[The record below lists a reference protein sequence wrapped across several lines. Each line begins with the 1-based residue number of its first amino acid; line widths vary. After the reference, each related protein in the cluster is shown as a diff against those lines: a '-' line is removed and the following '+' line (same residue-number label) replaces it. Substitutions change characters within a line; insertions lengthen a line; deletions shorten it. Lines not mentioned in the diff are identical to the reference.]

1 MATILSASSVEDLAT
16 IHPARPDRFADASV
30 HEVFKRLRKEA
41 PIHRMENS
49 EFGTYWSITHYK
61 DIVEIEALPQRYSSE
76 LKLGGISVIDKDYI
90 GENDKVD
97 DEEVEIFIAMDPP
110 RHTSRRRGIAPA
122 FTPSEILRQANGI
135 RERTAKRLDSL
146 PRGEVFDWTKE
157 VSIDLTTDMLASL
170 LDFPWDKR
178 HMLPIWSDAFND
190 LDMLTTG
197 REKRTALVTEM
208 AMAMFE
214 LWQQR
219 LNAEQT
225 PDLISMMIHSEGFR
239 DMAPQE
245 FVGNMTLIVVGGN
258 DTTRNT
264 MSGLAEVICRWP
276 DQWEK
281 IVANPDLI
289 TNATSE
295 IIRWQTAVAHM
306 RRTVTED
313 HEFRGHQF
321 KAGEKVV
328 LWYTSANRDE
338 EMFEQGE
345 LFLPERENARRH
357 LSFGYGVHRCVGARL
372 AELQVSILIE
382 EMVKRGMRLEAAGPV
397 GREANPFVYSINS
410 TPVRIVAG

>member
-1 MATILSASSVEDLAT
+1 MATVVSASIADDLAT

-178 HMLPIWSDAFND
+178 HMLPVWSDAFND
-190 LDMLTTG
+190 LEMLTTG
-197 REKRTALVTEM
+197 RDKRNALVTEM
-208 AMAMFE
+208 AMSMFE

-289 TNATSE
+289 SNATSE

-410 TPVRIVAG
+410 TPARIVAG

>member
-1 MATILSASSVEDLAT
+1 MATVLSARSADDLAT

-30 HEVFKRLRKEA
+30 HQVFKRLRKES
-41 PIHRMENS
+41 PIHRTENS
-49 EFGTYWSITHYK
+49 EFGTYWSITNYK

-178 HMLPIWSDAFND
+178 HMLPVWSDAFND
-190 LDMLTTG
+190 LEMLTTG
-197 REKRTALVTEM
+197 RDKRNALVTEM

-289 TNATSE
+289 SNATSE

>member
-1 MATILSASSVEDLAT
+1 MATSIAAHEAEDLAT

-30 HEVFKRLRKEA
+30 HEVLARLRREA
-41 PIHRMENS
+41 PIHRTESS
-49 EFGTYWSITHYK
+49 EFGPYWSILRHK
-61 DIVEIEALPQRYSSE
+61 DIIEIEALPQLYSSD
-76 LKLGGISVIDKDYI
+76 LKLGGISLVDRDFA
-90 GENDKVD
+90 GDDDKVG
-97 DEEVEIFIAMDPP
+97 DEEVELFIAMDPP
-110 RHTSRRRGIAPA
+110 RHTSRRRAIAPA
-122 FTPSEILRQANGI
+122 FTPTEIMRQAAGI

-178 HMLPIWSDAFND
+178 HKLPIWSDAFND
-190 LDMLTTG
+190 LEMLSVR
-197 REKRTALVTEM
+197 REERTALIGEM
-208 AMAMFE
+208 GMAMFE

-219 LNAEQT
+219 MGAEPT

-239 DMAPQE
+239 DVAPNE
-245 FVGNMTLIVVGGN
+245 FIGTMMLIVVGGN

-281 IVANPDLI
+281 IVANPEL
-289 TNATSE
+289 TVNATSE
-295 IIRWQTAVAHM
+295 ILRWQTAVAHM

-321 KAGEKVV
+321 KAGDKVV

-338 EMFEQGE
+338 AMFDAGE
-345 LFLPERENARRH
+345 LFVPERENARRH

-372 AELQVSILIE
+372 AELQISILME